1 MDNSRTVPLKS
12 RTLLNKPGTFVVGN
26 YIVTEKRLG
35 RGSSASVYLG
45 HHTLRRFDV
54 AVKKFELSS
63 NNKRIERRAWREI
76 QILQNIRHPNI
87 IKMYDYHHDKKKN
100 NIYVFLEYCPRGS
113 IKTFLGKGGYL
124 DEKYVNRLMRQFIS
138 GLKYLF
144 SLGIYHRDIKPDNLL
159 LSENYN
165 LKISDFGLATL
176 NNSGKFHRLCGSPL
190 YMAPEILISAS
201 YNKCSDI
208 WSIGM
213 VMFELLFGH
222 HPLRH
227 IKHITDLIKYFN
239 SDPLIRIP
247 PDKKPDD
254 ANLSSECINLIQKM
268 LITDYDKRLTWE
280 KLFDHP
286 WINKNMETQKVKHKN
301 NDDSDNDSD
310 DNNGRKKDKKNNK
323 ESKYNSVL
331 NNLQSNSQ
339 TQTQTNNYHD
349 IIDTNTNIDNFTNKN
364 SIKNNIIYTDTLSD
378 DVNDWKLNH
387 KSWSPLYLPVLEW
400 KYNKNVTKIKNDINY
415 EIHDTHLG
423 ENTYMSH
430 SIKFEKNLKK
440 CVFINNEVAS
450 IEIKVK
456 KNNNILKKKIELAF
470 SDSDSI
476 TNSPYITKF
485 TLKKKLATTVPSIPS
500 PPKQKRSISLECH
513 QTWPLPNFSDE
524 TSFAFYFDHV
534 PAL

>member
-12 RTLLNKPGTFVVGN
+12 RTLNNKPGTLAVGN
-26 YIVTEKRLG
+26 YIITEKRLG

-45 HHTLRRFDV
+45 HHKLRRFDV

-76 QILQNIRHPNI
+76 QILQNIQHPNI
-87 IKMYDYHHDKKKN
+87 IKMYDYYHDKNKN
-100 NIYVFLEYCPRGS
+100 NIYIFLEYCPRGS

-239 SDPLIRIP
+239 NDPLITIP

-254 ANLSSECINLIQKM
+254 VNLSLECINLMKKM
-268 LITDYDKRLTWE
+268 LITDYDKRLTWK

-286 WINKNMETQKVKHKN
+286 WINKNMETQKVKYKQN
-301 NDDSDNDSD
+301 NNDSDNDSD
-310 DNNGRKKDKKNNK
+310 DNDSKKKDKKNNK
-323 ESKYNSVL
+323 KSKHSDIL
-331 NNLQSNSQ
+331 NKLQSKSQ
-339 TQTQTNNYHD
+339 TQNNNYYNTSDAD
-349 IIDTNTNIDNFTNKN
+349 IKAENFTNVKD
-364 SIKNNIIYTDTLSD
+364 SIYTDNLNDNLD
-378 DVNDWKLNH
+378 DNVNDWKLNRN
-387 KSWSPLYLPVLEW
+387 SWSPLYLPVLKW
-400 KYNKNVTKIKNDINY
+400 KYNKNVATIKNDINY

-423 ENTYMSH
+423 ENTYMSR
-430 SIKFEKNLKK
+430 SIVLENPKK
-440 CVFINNEVAS
+440 CVFINNEVTS

-456 KNNNILKKKIELAF
+456 KNNNILKKKIEITF

-476 TNSPYITKF
+476 TDIQYRQGF
-485 TLKKKLATTVPSIPS
+485 TLKKKLTATAPSIANYS
-500 PPKQKRSISLECH
+500 KQKRSISSEGH

-524 TSFAFYFDHV
+524 SSFAFYLDHV
-534 PAL
+534 PVL